1 MLPAKPGPSKMRSC
15 DEPRVVVLPSRN
27 LRFSLVAVVF
37 VAFLVSPVSHLK
49 KDGEDVAMFCNI
61 TTQSRR
67 GDKATPPSIA
77 KRRSNPKALHPKHP
91 PILFKEHL

>member
-15 DEPRVVVLPSRN
+15 HEPRVVVLPSWN

-49 KDGEDVAMFCNI
+49 KHGEDVAMFCNHAQAI
-61 TTQSRR
+61 RVVSVEAIR
-67 GDKATPPSIA
+67 GS
-77 KRRSNPKALHPKHP
+77 
-91 PILFKEHL
+91 